1 MTSLD
6 APAELDIFDRWLV
19 TIEARFSIQIDANR
33 QDAFKS
39 ALTRFVESIGMDLE
53 SLDERRKSGRVDAD
67 IWSTLLHLAT
77 NHETRFFRSLPATE
91 RIVNLCEGI
100 TSPRILSVGCSTGEE
115 PFSIASALL
124 DAGHPTFRVHGTD
137 VSSVCIN
144 TANEGLY
151 PRHAGVGLLAA
162 APTRGDKMRFHR
174 FVRDMVTFE
183 EHNILQDRPVQ
194 LANPHIV
201 ITQNML
207 IYYRTDTRYE
217 ILDRLSAML
226 VPGGH
231 LITSPGETLNWSNP
245 SMTRIPNSNPNVFQR
260 SVDV

>member
-1 MTSLD
+1 MNSLD

-33 QDAFKS
+33 QAAFKS
-39 ALTRFVESIGMDLE
+39 ALNRFVESIGMDLE
-53 SLDERRKSGRVDAD
+53 SLDERRKSGRVDAET
-67 IWSTLLHLAT
+67 WSMLLHLAT

-91 RIVNLCEGI
+91 RIVKLCEGI
-100 TSPRILSVGCSTGEE
+100 TSPRILSVGCSSGEE

-137 VSSVCIN
+137 VSAVCIS
-144 TANEGLY
+144 TAREGLY
-151 PRHAGVGLLAA
+151 PRHHGVGLLAA

-174 FVRDMVTFE
+174 FVREMVTFE

-194 LANPHIV
+194 LANPNIV

-231 LITSPGETLNWSNP
+231 LITGPGETLNWSNP